1 MAKDAIKIRAKVKEI
16 YSTDEY
22 LVTLESG
29 QDIKA
34 NISGKMRV
42 NRIRILP
49 GDEVDVELSPYNL
62 QRGRITYRH
71 NR

>member
-16 YSTDEY
+16 YWTDEY

>member
-29 QDIKA
+29 QNIKA

>member
-16 YSTDEY
+16 YSMDEY

>member
-16 YSTDEY
+16 YSKDEY

>member
-62 QRGRITYRH
+62 QRGRITYRY